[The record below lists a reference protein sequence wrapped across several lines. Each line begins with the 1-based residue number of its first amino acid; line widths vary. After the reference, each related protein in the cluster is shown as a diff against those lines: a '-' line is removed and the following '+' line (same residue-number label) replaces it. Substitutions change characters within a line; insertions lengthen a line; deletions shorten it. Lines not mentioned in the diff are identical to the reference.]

1 MPDLLFELSSEELP
15 ASYLD
20 KAIDSL
26 DEQTPKKLEALRVK
40 GDKVHVTGTRRRV
53 VVHVTGVPSEQRSS
67 SEELL
72 GPPVSAAF
80 KDGKPTK
87 AAESFAAK
95 VGVPIDKLEQRDTPK
110 G

>member
-1 MPDLLFELSSEELP
+1 MADLLFELYCEELP

-20 KAIDSL
+20 KAIESL
-26 DEQTPKKLEALRVK
+26 PEQLSKTLEEQRLA
-40 GDKVHVTGTRRRV
+40 GEKVHVTGTPRRIAI
-53 VVHVTGVPSEQRSS
+53 HVAGLPKEQRSS
-67 SEELL
+67 SEELM

-95 VGVPIDKLEQRDTPK
+95 VGVAIEKLEQR
-110 G
+110 